1 MAARCGF
8 TLARDAGS
16 IGKALRE
23 RAASETPSEA
33 RVPKKTIRDIDVRGK
48 RVLLRVDYN
57 VQVDESGVRDDYRLR
72 ESIPTI
78 EALRT
83 AGARIAILSH
93 RGRPRGAPEPE
104 FSNAPV
110 AAHLAKLL
118 GAPVGT
124 TSDCVGPEAESAVA
138 ALQPGEVLLLE
149 NVRFHAEEEA
159 NDAAFAEQLARL
171 ADVYVDDAFGTA
183 HRAHASIIGVPKHV
197 PAVAGLLMERE
208 VRYLGGVAD
217 HPERPMGLVLGGSKM
232 SDKLLILDH
241 LIDKADVICVGG
253 AMANTFLLAQ
263 GIAVE
268 DSLVEADRVDV
279 AREILAR
286 VAQRPDLKFVLPQ
299 DVVCSFGAGE
309 SGQVVTVPVD
319 RVPSGWRILDIGPAT
334 VEAFA
339 EALRPVKTAVW
350 NGPMGLF
357 EQSRFALGSLA
368 LARVFAL
375 LDATTVV
382 GGGETAAVIAQAGV
396 GARLTHI
403 STGGGASLAMLEGK
417 TLPGVAALLDA

>member
-1 MAARCGF
+1 MR
-8 TLARDAGS
+8 
-16 IGKALRE
+16 KQ
-23 RAASETPSEA
+23 
-33 RVPKKTIRDIDVRGK
+33 TIRDIDVRGK

-57 VQVDESGVRDDYRLR
+57 VQVNESGVRDDYRLR
-72 ESIPTI
+72 ESLATI
-78 EALRT
+78 EALRA

-93 RGRPRGAPEPE
+93 RGRPRGAPDPE

-110 AAHLAKLL
+110 AAHLSKLL
-118 GAPVGT
+118 GAPVAT
-124 TSDCVGPEAESAVA
+124 ATESVGPEAEAAVE
-138 ALQPGEVLLLE
+138 ALAPGEVLLLE
-149 NVRFHAEEEA
+149 NVRFHSEEED
-159 NDAAFAEQLARL
+159 NDPAFAAQLARL

-183 HRAHASIIGVPKHV
+183 HRAHASIVGVPRHL

-208 VRYLGGVAD
+208 VRYLGAVAES
-217 HPERPMGLVLGGSKM
+217 PERPLGLVLGGAKM
-232 SDKLLILDH
+232 SDKLLILEH
-241 LIDKADVICVGG
+241 LLDKADVICVGG
-253 AMANTFLLAQ
+253 GMANTFLMAQ
-263 GIAVE
+263 GVAVE
-268 DSLVEADRVDV
+268 DSLVETDRVDV
-279 AREILAR
+279 ARKILRR
-286 VAQRPDLKFVLPQ
+286 VTERPDLKFILPV
-299 DVVCSFGAGE
+299 DVVCSFGAAQGW
-309 SGQVVTVPVD
+309 QIVTVPVD
-319 RVPSGWRILDIGPAT
+319 RVPSGWRILDVGPAT

-357 EQSRFALGSLA
+357 EQSQFALGSLA

-396 GARLTHI
+396 SDHITHI

>member
-1 MAARCGF
+1 MR
-8 TLARDAGS
+8 
-16 IGKALRE
+16 
-23 RAASETPSEA
+23 
-33 RVPKKTIRDIDVRGK
+33 KKTIRDIDVRGK

-72 ESIPTI
+72 ESLPTI
-78 EALRT
+78 EALRA
-83 AGARIAILSH
+83 AGVRVAILSH

-110 AAHLAKLL
+110 AAHLSRLL
-118 GAPVGT
+118 GVPVGCANE
-124 TSDCVGPEAESAVA
+124 CVGPEAEAAVE
-138 ALQPGEVLLLE
+138 ALKPGEVLLLE

-159 NDAAFAEQLARL
+159 NDATFAEHLARL
-171 ADVYVDDAFGTA
+171 ADIYVDDAFGTA
-183 HRAHASIIGVPKHV
+183 HRAHASIVGVPKHL

-208 VRYLGGVAD
+208 VNYLGGVAD
-217 HPERPMGLVLGGSKM
+217 APERPLGLVLGGAKM
-232 SDKLLILDH
+232 SDKLMILEH
-241 LIDKADVICVGG
+241 LLDKADVICIGG
-253 AMANTFLLAQ
+253 AMANTFLMAQ
-263 GIAVE
+263 GVAVE
-268 DSLVEADRVDV
+268 DSLVEADRLDV
-279 AREILAR
+279 ARDILRR
-286 VAQRPDLKFVLPQ
+286 VAERHDLKFILPV
-299 DVVCSFGAGE
+299 DVVCAFGAAQGW
-309 SGQVVTVPVD
+309 QIVTVPVH

-357 EQSRFALGSLA
+357 EQSQFALGSLA

-375 LDATTVV
+375 LHATTVV

-396 GARLTHI
+396 GERLTHI

>member
-1 MAARCGF
+1 MKR
-8 TLARDAGS
+8 
-16 IGKALRE
+16 
-23 RAASETPSEA
+23 
-33 RVPKKTIRDIDVRGK
+33 TIRDIDVRGK

-72 ESIPTI
+72 ESLPTL
-78 EALRT
+78 AYLRE
-83 AGARIAILSH
+83 AGACVAIISH
-93 RGRPRGAPEPE
+93 RGRPQGRPDPV
-104 FSNAPV
+104 FSNKPI
-110 AAHLAKLL
+110 AAHLGGLL
-118 GAPVGT
+118 GTQVACAP
-124 TSDCVGPEAESAVA
+124 DCVGPETEAAVA
-138 ALQPGEVLLLE
+138 ALKPGEVILLE

-159 NDAAFAEQLARL
+159 NDPAFAEQLARL
-171 ADVYVDDAFGTA
+171 GDIYVDDAFGTA
-183 HRAHASIIGVPKHV
+183 HRAHASIVGVAKHL

-217 HPERPMGLVLGGSKM
+217 APARPLGLVLGGAKM
-232 SDKLLILDH
+232 SDKLLILEH
-241 LIDKADVICVGG
+241 LLDRTDVICVGG

-263 GIAVE
+263 GLRVE
-268 DSLVEADRVDV
+268 DSLVERDRVDT

-286 VAQRPDLKFVLPQ
+286 VAARPDLKFVLPT
-299 DVVCSFGAGE
+299 DVVASFGAGE

-334 VEAFA
+334 VEAFS
-339 EALRPVKTAVW
+339 EALRGVKTAVW

-368 LARVFAL
+368 MARVFAL

-396 GARLTHI
+396 GAHITHI
-403 STGGGASLAMLEGK
+403 STGGGASLEMLEGK
-417 TLPGVAALLDA
+417 TLPGVAVLLDA

>member
-1 MAARCGF
+1 MR
-8 TLARDAGS
+8 
-16 IGKALRE
+16 
-23 RAASETPSEA
+23 
-33 RVPKKTIRDIDVRGK
+33 KKTIRDIDVRGK

-72 ESIPTI
+72 ESLPTI
-78 EALRT
+78 EALRA

-93 RGRPRGAPEPE
+93 RGRPRGAPDPE

-118 GAPVGT
+118 GAPVGC
-124 TSDCVGPEAESAVA
+124 TSDCVGPAAEAAVE
-138 ALQPGEVLLLE
+138 ALQPGEMLLLE
-149 NVRFHAEEEA
+149 NVRFHPEEEA
-159 NDAAFAEQLARL
+159 NDAAFGEQLARL

-183 HRAHASIIGVPKHV
+183 HRAHASIVGVAKHL

-208 VRYLGGVAD
+208 VTYLGSVAEA
-217 HPERPMGLVLGGSKM
+217 PERPLGLVLGGAKM
-232 SDKLLILDH
+232 SDKLLILEH
-241 LIDKADVICVGG
+241 LLDKADVICVGG

-263 GIAVE
+263 GLAVE

-279 AREILAR
+279 ARDILRRA
-286 VAQRPDLKFVLPQ
+286 AERPDLKFILPI
-299 DVVCSFGAGE
+299 DVVCSFGAAQGW
-309 SGQVVTVPVD
+309 QVVTVPVD

-357 EQSRFALGSLA
+357 EQSQFALGSLA

-396 GARLTHI
+396 GEHLTHI